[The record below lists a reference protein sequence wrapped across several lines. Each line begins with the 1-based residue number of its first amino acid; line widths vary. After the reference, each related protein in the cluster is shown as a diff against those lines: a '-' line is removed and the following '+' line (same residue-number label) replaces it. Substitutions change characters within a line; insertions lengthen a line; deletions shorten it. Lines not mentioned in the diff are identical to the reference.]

1 MNELVKVEQNVTI
14 VPKEFK
20 CANMG
25 IVTGVSEKGFL
36 VKLKYPPKGLKERRI
51 YEFYSHTPNGILFFT
66 SYPLKIVDNELF
78 VINPEK
84 HRFLQRRQFTRVK
97 FMIDTTMR
105 YKGLV
110 YQITTLDLSAGGLKF
125 MTDSSVDLD
134 KEYVVDIVLNEEQNI
149 ECMLQPIRM
158 EKKEDGIFVLSG
170 RFVKQSNVDKMTLI
184 QYCMNKN
191 MEAKNK

>member
-51 YEFYSHTPNGILFFT
+51 YEF
-66 SYPLKIVDNELF
+66 
-78 VINPEK
+78 NPEK

-158 EKKEDGIFVLSG
+158 EKKEDGRFVLSG

>member
-84 HRFLQRRQFTRVK
+84 
-97 FMIDTTMR
+97 
-105 YKGLV
+105 
-110 YQITTLDLSAGGLKF
+110 
-125 MTDSSVDLD
+125 D
-134 KEYVVDIVLNEEQNI
+134 K
-149 ECMLQPIRM
+149 
-158 EKKEDGIFVLSG
+158 
-170 RFVKQSNVDKMTLI
+170 
-184 QYCMNKN
+184 
-191 MEAKNK
+191 

>member
-110 YQITTLDLSAGGLKF
+110 YKITTLDLSAGGLKF

-134 KEYVVDIVLNEEQNI
+134 KEYVVDIVLNEEQNV

-158 EKKEDGIFVLSG
+158 EKKEDGRFVLSG

>member
-134 KEYVVDIVLNEEQNI
+134 KEYVVDIVLNEEQNV
-149 ECMLQPIRM
+149 LL
-158 EKKEDGIFVLSG
+158 KKEVLI
-170 RFVKQSNVDKMTLI
+170 DI
-184 QYCMNKN
+184 
-191 MEAKNK
+191 